1 MTTIYHIDCIQ
12 PMQQGQQIAEKP
24 LFMIWFVQFNA
35 YITSDN
41 PEILRRISPII
52 FFSVLWTQYQTGII

>member
-1 MTTIYHIDCIQ
+1 
-12 PMQQGQQIAEKP
+12 MQQGQQIAEKP